1 LIHNKPTVLLNLYFV
16 CVEKTFFMKLR
27 LKKFPF
33 YTLFVFHLLDSD
45 MTIETLDELQV
56 DS

>member
-1 LIHNKPTVLLNLYFV
+1 MIHNKPTVLLNLYFV